1 MDAVGATGA
10 EGVALLK
17 GAALADLT
25 ELLNILDNE
34 VAGLGELIAKRSI
47 AQIGAGHAVMDP
59 TAGLR
64 SIGRDI
70 GVDVLLHVGKEGD
83 DVVTGDLFDLVDL
96 SLLEVGVIANPLG
109 LVFGDAD
116 LTEFCLS
123 LAGQNLDLLPDG
135 VLILQREDMAHLGTG
150 IAVDHCGSFLVI
162 GT

>member
-1 MDAVGATGA
+1 M
-10 EGVALLK
+10 
-17 GAALADLT
+17 
-25 ELLNILDNE
+25 
-34 VAGLGELIAKRSI
+34 
-47 AQIGAGHAVMDP
+47 
-59 TAGLR
+59 
-64 SIGRDI
+64 
-70 GVDVLLHVGKEGD
+70 
-83 DVVTGDLFDLVDL
+83 TGDLFDLVDL

-116 LTEFCLS
+116 LAELCLS